1 MPSNRHSYMVLAI
14 FCVCA
19 LAICAF
25 LSWRNQEK
33 KDRLSRQYAEFSMPQ
48 TSKGSTP
55 TQQKALLEI
64 LSREQKNISQ
74 TSPHRQQAA
83 EPPPRSQEKIFPP
96 RQGMLGW
103 QAMNHADL
111 DQLLILQEKDVRI
124 SKLRKELASLPEQ
137 RTRLLK
143 QMEAI
148 KQKALAAKQEVAGI
162 EKSIRDVEAAVE
174 TKRTYIGK
182 MKTLQSNTR
191 KNEEYQM
198 CIQEVEKTE
207 AAIDSLE
214 TSELELME
222 RLETAKTDMEQKI
235 RRARD
240 AQRELEE
247 TLARFDRTAETDKE
261 LLNHLNAERADLAA
275 AVPENSLG
283 EYERMTRSKGVP
295 VIVPMDE
302 KGHCGGCHMVIT
314 DNARMKV
321 LGGHETVYCDSC
333 HRILH

>member
-55 TQQKALLEI
+55 AQQKALLEI

-83 EPPPRSQEKIFPP
+83 EPPPRSQEKIFSPP
-96 RQGMLGW
+96 AG
-103 QAMNHADL
+103 HARVAGDESCRFRPVA
-111 DQLLILQEKDVRI
+111 DPSGKDVRI

-162 EKSIRDVEAAVE
+162 EKAYGTWRPPLKPNAP
-174 TKRTYIGK
+174 
-182 MKTLQSNTR
+182 
-191 KNEEYQM
+191 
-198 CIQEVEKTE
+198 
-207 AAIDSLE
+207 
-214 TSELELME
+214 TS
-222 RLETAKTDMEQKI
+222 AK
-235 RRARD
+235 
-240 AQRELEE
+240 
-247 TLARFDRTAETDKE
+247 
-261 LLNHLNAERADLAA
+261 
-275 AVPENSLG
+275 
-283 EYERMTRSKGVP
+283 
-295 VIVPMDE
+295 
-302 KGHCGGCHMVIT
+302 
-314 DNARMKV
+314 
-321 LGGHETVYCDSC
+321 
-333 HRILH
+333 

>member
-1 MPSNRHSYMVLAI
+1 
-14 FCVCA
+14 
-19 LAICAF
+19 
-25 LSWRNQEK
+25 
-33 KDRLSRQYAEFSMPQ
+33 
-48 TSKGSTP
+48 
-55 TQQKALLEI
+55 
-64 LSREQKNISQ
+64 
-74 TSPHRQQAA
+74 
-83 EPPPRSQEKIFPP
+83 
-96 RQGMLGW
+96 MLGW

-124 SKLRKELASLPEQ
+124 SKLRKDLASLPEQ

-174 TKRTYIGK
+174 TKRSYIGK

-191 KNEEYQM
+191 KNEEYQR

-207 AAIDSLE
+207 AAIDALE

-222 RLETAKTDMEQKI
+222 RLEAAKTDMERKI
-235 RRARD
+235 RRVHD

-261 LLNHLNAERADLAA
+261 LLNQLNAERADLAA
-275 AVPENSLG
+275 AVPEDSLG

-333 HRILH
+333 HRILY

>member
-1 MPSNRHSYMVLAI
+1 MAYPIKYIENNLVFNHDGECFAYYELLPYNYS
-14 FCVCA
+14 
-19 LAICAF
+19 F
-25 LSWRNQEK
+25 LS
-33 KDRLSRQYAEFSMPQ
+33 P
-48 TSKGSTP
+48 
-55 TQQKALLEI
+55 
-64 LSREQKNISQ
+64 EQKYQVHDSFRQLIAQNRDGKIHALQIS
-74 TSPHRQQAA
+74 TESSIRAA
-83 EPPPRSQEKIFPP
+83 QERS
-96 RQGMLGW
+96 
-103 QAMNHADL
+103 
-111 DQLLILQEKDVRI
+111 
-124 SKLRKELASLPEQ
+124 
-137 RTRLLK
+137 
-143 QMEAI
+143 
-148 KQKALAAKQEVAGI
+148 KQEVAGI

-174 TKRTYIGK
+174 TKRAYIGK

-261 LLNHLNAERADLAA
+261 LLNRLNAERADLAA
-275 AVPENSLG
+275 AVPEDSLG

>member
-83 EPPPRSQEKIFPP
+83 EPPPRS
-96 RQGMLGW
+96 
-103 QAMNHADL
+103 HADL